1 MRTKREVQIKP
12 QSTNKKEVLNFT
24 YNIPSPTEDKFVSDD
39 RQVNY
44 GLDNNYPAFL
54 LKLYADSPINQA
66 IINAKGTYIF
76 GDGLKYVSGNEVN
89 INVNPSDSFNEFIN
103 KCIKDYL
110 LFNYFCVEVTY
121 NSFGEPVEY
130 HHCPAQNI
138 RTNRIKNKFWYS
150 EDWKFK
156 KSDIVF
162 DRFTPTNSEG
172 NSKLFF
178 FDGYFPS
185 NNNTYPLPEY
195 SGCIK
200 SILTDI
206 AIRSFNLNNIK
217 SHFSVSTL
225 ITFFMGG
232 NVDEEVKRQI
242 LKDIKD
248 SYSGETGEKIILD
261 FQSLEGKPAEVKNI
275 SPNEWDKAYSAVST
289 QVQNDILIGHS
300 INNPM
305 LMGIK
310 TEGQLGG
317 ATELE
322 TAYQIFKNT
331 YIRNKI
337 AELTSAFNQLF
348 ANSTLVTDNLSFTDK
363 PLFETQLADATRE
376 KIFTI
381 NELRAIAGMK
391 PIQNG
396 DRLLADPVPNNTFNT
411 PQPEEEIKKKSDWVK
426 HSLQPEDFE
435 KIKHLGNHKGE
446 FEIVKHGKFVFN
458 AEDARQKELQFNN
471 QSDIAQW
478 ALDNDISN
486 LTLDE
491 IKDLLKEQK
500 DIDITTPDLEDTLNE
515 LSKAGIIQVETN
527 DKGRISIKPDKVAD
541 LPDTGTILTMYD
553 YVKRPEADG
562 DILIPTSRGFCI
574 KLVENNKYYSREDIQ
589 TMSGIFGYDVFTHCG
604 GFWKH
609 AGTDSTKVHCRHKF
623 QQVMLKRKNTTNG

>member
-1 MRTKREVQIKP
+1 MRAKKDVQIKP
-12 QSTNKKEVLNFT
+12 QSNSKKEILNFT
-24 YNIPSPTEDKFVSDD
+24 YNIPLPIEDKFVSDD
-39 RQVNY
+39 KQVNY

-66 IINAKGTYIF
+66 IINAKSTYIF
-76 GDGLKYVSGNEVN
+76 GDGLKYNNGSEVN

-103 KCIKDYL
+103 KCIKDFL

-150 EDWKFK
+150 EDWKYK
-156 KSDIVF
+156 KYDIVF
-162 DRFTPTNSEG
+162 DRFTPVNSEG
-172 NSKLFF
+172 TSKLFF

-185 NNNTYPLPEY
+185 NNNAYPLPEY

-206 AIRSFNLNNIK
+206 SIRTFNLNNVR

-242 LKDIKD
+242 MKDIKD
-248 SYSGETGEKIILD
+248 SYSGENGEKIILD
-261 FQSLEGKPAEVKNI
+261 FQDTQGKPAEVKNI

-289 QVQNDILIGHS
+289 QNQQDILIGHAVTS
-300 INNPM
+300 P
-305 LMGIK
+305 LLLGIAQP
-310 TEGQLGG
+310 GSLGNS
-317 ATELE
+317 TELE

-331 YIRNKI
+331 YIRNKR

-348 ANSTLVTDNLSFTDK
+348 VNSTLITDNLTFTDK
-363 PLFETQLADATRE
+363 PLFETQLDDATRE

-396 DRLLADPVPNNTFNT
+396 DRLLNDPTPTSTFNA
-411 PQPEEEIKKKSDWVK
+411 PQPDEEIKKKSDWVK

-435 KIKHLGNHKGE
+435 KIKHLGNHKDE
-446 FEIVKHGKFVFN
+446 FEIVKQGKFVFN
-458 AEDARQKELQFNN
+458 AEDAKMKELQFDTE
-471 QSDIAQW
+471 SDIAKW
-478 ALDNDISN
+478 VLENDISN

-491 IKDLLKEQK
+491 IKNLLKEQK
-500 DIDITTPDLEDTLNE
+500 DIDIATPDLEDTLNE
-515 LSKAGIIQVETN
+515 LSKSGIIKIDTN
-527 DKGRISIKPDKVAD
+527 DTGRISIKPDKVAD

-562 DILIPTSRGFCI
+562 DILIPTSRGFCV

-589 TMSGIFGYDVFTHCG
+589 IMSGIFGYDVFTRG
-604 GFWKH
+604 GGWLSGPNGE
-609 AGTDSTKVHCRHKF
+609 ATPHCRHMFK
-623 QQVMLKRKNTTNG
+623 QLMLKRKTK